1 MPGDKQIIDEI
12 LSKAI
17 RFGAD
22 MAGSVPAGLL
32 EGCPSARAAGPAGF
46 QTFTGTIIVLG
57 LHHDPERPEM
67 DWWEEGRATPGDRI
81 LQNIGREIGGWLK
94 SEHNIDS
101 SVIPYQ
107 IYDGGTYLKDAAVLA
122 GLGRIGRNNLVITPR
137 FGPRVRFRALWV
149 DIETDPSHCPA
160 FADPCVSCNHP
171 CESECPQDALK
182 SGVYSRDRCMAR
194 MERDRNA
201 PVRVEGTDSKEEV
214 IDHCRTCELVCPAG
228 RRYPDS
234 HIR

>member
-17 RFGAD
+17 EFGAD

-32 EGCPSARAAGPAGF
+32 EECPSAQAAGPAGF
-46 QTFTGTIIVLG
+46 SKTAGTVIVLG
-57 LHHDPERPEM
+57 LYHDPEKPEM
-67 DWWEEGRATPGDRI
+67 DWWKEGRATPGDRI
-81 LQNIGREIGGWLK
+81 LQKIGREIGGWLK
-94 SEHNIDS
+94 STHNIDS

-107 IYDGGTYLKDAAVLA
+107 IFDGGTYLKDAAVLA

-149 DIETDPSHCPA
+149 DIETDPIPCPV
-160 FADPCVSCNHP
+160 FEDFCDGCDHL
-171 CESECPQDALK
+171 CEYACPQNALE

-201 PVRVEGTDSKEEV
+201 PVRVEGTERKGEV
-214 IDHCRTCELVCPAG
+214 IDHCRTCELACPAG
-228 RRYPDS
+228 RE
-234 HIR
+234 